1 MHSAACAPA
10 TRGTGGLRHSRSRRA
25 IVTLAI
31 GALAL
36 LVVSPSMAR
45 AQIGALARKAAAKA
59 ARQAAGMS
67 GVGADAPAFDHQLLE
82 LTDERV
88 SAVIAGVQ
96 ATQRLTAPDGSTRAQ
111 LIARAGAANEQ
122 RNALLEKRDDDLRR
136 YDEEVHRVNLCTQAI
151 LDSLNRQHNEAM
163 ARKAQ
168 TLAASADPMGSK
180 LMQDVMAA
188 TTESQR
194 LMAQGD
200 TAGALAVQRS
210 LMKKHGIDPARD
222 STVASTRCGALP
234 SRAAWHRQADSLL
247 AVANGAMRLAQDM
260 DRQSATAGARAASMT
275 TQQFAIARERLQ
287 AFASTNGNPSSS
299 WRFSATERK
308 VLLARLQQLK
318 AIA

>member
-1 MHSAACAPA
+1 M
-10 TRGTGGLRHSRSRRA
+10 
-25 IVTLAI
+25 
-31 GALAL
+31 
-36 LVVSPSMAR
+36 
-45 AQIGALARKAAAKA
+45 
-59 ARQAAGMS
+59 
-67 GVGADAPAFDHQLLE
+67 
-82 LTDERV
+82 
-88 SAVIAGVQ
+88 Q

-111 LIARAGAANEQ
+111 LIARAGDANEQ
-122 RNALLEKRDDDLRR
+122 RNALLEKHDEDLRR
-136 YDEEVHRVNLCTQAI
+136 YDEAVHRVNMCTQAA

-188 TTESQR
+188 TMESQR

-222 STVASTRCGALP
+222 STVASTRCGAP
-234 SRAAWHRQADSLL
+234 PPRAAWHRQADSLL

-260 DRQSATAGARAASMT
+260 DRQSASAGARAASMT
-275 TQQFAIARERLQ
+275 KQQFAIARERLQ

-299 WRFSATERK
+299 WRFSASERK
-308 VLLARLQQLK
+308 VLLARLQQLR